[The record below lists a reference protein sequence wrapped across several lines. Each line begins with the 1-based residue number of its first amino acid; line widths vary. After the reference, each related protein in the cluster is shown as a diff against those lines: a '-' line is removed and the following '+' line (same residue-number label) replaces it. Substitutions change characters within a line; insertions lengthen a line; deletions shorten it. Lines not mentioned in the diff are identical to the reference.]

1 MKEYARYN
9 LVKYNLSY
17 EHCYKLNENIMENIL
32 VNGRKNNGDFCEEF
46 SKKRIEKV
54 RDFMDYNL

>member
-1 MKEYARYN
+1 MRDN

-17 EHCYKLNENIMENIL
+17 EQCYKLDESIMGNIL

-46 SKKRIEKV
+46 SKKRNENV

>member
-1 MKEYARYN
+1 MRDN

-17 EHCYKLNENIMENIL
+17 ELCYKLDESIMGNIL

-46 SKKRIEKV
+46 SKKRNEKV